1 MLTLRATNDGLR
13 PARGASRG
21 PGPARGALGV
31 PALPARPARG
41 HEAVP
46 ACQVFVVA
54 GIGPAAFLG
63 EDPVDRRALRRA
75 VFHGHQAV
83 RAEQPGGHLLDD
95 PDRVQA
101 VAAAPQ
107 RPGRVVLADLGR
119 HRCPDGYVRGVADYQ
134 VNLPVEA
141 GQRPGEVPGVQDDP
155 ARGERCVVGGAGH
168 VTLGPLPG
176 ERVGLDGV
184 HPGPGNLLGD
194 RQRYRARTRTQVG
207 HDRVGDIHLLE
218 LADRPA
224 GHHLGLRARYEDTG
238 PDFELGVPEVGEAGD
253 VLERLAGLPAGDLVP
268 EPRLEA

>member
-1 MLTLRATNDGLR
+1 MYWLPRPRHSYVLVATTTTFAAWLGYRPLPTR
-13 PARGASRG
+13 PAGG
-21 PGPARGALGV
+21 DEPV
-31 PALPARPARG
+31 PAG
-41 HEAVP
+41 
-46 ACQVFVVA
+46 QVFVVA

-75 VFHGHQAV
+75 VFHCDQAV

-101 VAAAPQ
+101 VAAPPQ
-107 RPGRVVLADLGR
+107 RPGRIVLAHLGR
-119 HRCPDGYVRGVADYQ
+119 HRCPDGDVRRVADHQ
-134 VNLPVEA
+134 VDLPVEA
-141 GQRPGEVPGVQDDP
+141 GQRPGEVPGVQHDP
-155 ARGERCVVGGAGH
+155 ARGVRRVVGAAGDIAF
-168 VTLGPLPG
+168 GPLPG
-176 ERVGLDGV
+176 QRVGLDGV
-184 HPGPGNLLGD
+184 YPGPGNLLGD
-194 RQRYRARTRTQVG
+194 RQRDRTRTRAQVG

-224 GHHLGLRARYEDTG
+224 GHHLGLRPRYEDTG